1 MVNWISRFYANFVRG
16 KCGQMRVVEAIMA
29 SLIIVF
35 AVAFINLFAVTP
47 VSPKYESSEL
57 EKIGYNVLH
66 DLDEEGLLA
75 RFVSNAK
82 WVNMTAAL
90 AASLPTDV
98 YFNLTVYDV
107 SGKVVNTQFIAYG
120 ASRVFTNSTY
130 VASVTYVV
138 PGYQLVYKARILVL
152 QLVRG

>member
-1 MVNWISRFYANFVRG
+1 MRLRFDRR
-16 KCGQMRVVEAIMA
+16 GQMRVVETIMA
-29 SLIIVF
+29 SVIIIF
-35 AVAFINLFAVTP
+35 AIAFIDLFAATP

-66 DLDEEGLLA
+66 DLDEQRLLA
-75 RFVSNAK
+75 RFVRNEDWK
-82 WVNMTAAL
+82 NLTAAL

-107 SGKVVNTQFIAYG
+107 AGRVVNIDAFGRVVNIGYG
-120 ASRVFTNSTY
+120 SSRVFASSSY

-138 PGYQLVYKARILVL
+138 PGYQSVYRPRVLVL

>member
-1 MVNWISRFYANFVRG
+1 MRLLFDR
-16 KCGQMRVVEAIMA
+16 CGQMRVVEAIMA

-35 AVAFINLFAVTP
+35 AIAFIDLFAVTP
-47 VSPKYESSEL
+47 VSPRYESGEL

-66 DLDEEGLLA
+66 DLDEERLLA
-75 RFVSNAK
+75 RFVSNAD
-82 WVNMTAAL
+82 WVNLTAAL
-90 AASLPTDV
+90 TASLPTDV

-107 SGKVVNTQFIAYG
+107 SGRVVNTQPICYG
-120 ASRVFTNSTY
+120 TSRVFTDSTY

-138 PGYQLVYKARILVL
+138 PGYQLVYRPRVLVL